1 MKKFIILL
9 VSLIYLGCNNKSE
22 PKKPNKFIETETME
36 NILYDLALLQ
46 ALKSNSPDKM
56 KENSINPKT
65 YIYQKY
71 KIDSLQFAQNNI
83 YYATQ
88 SDEYSLMFERI
99 SKKIQTNKAK
109 VDTIMSRE
117 LKIKNKKTTD
127 SLIKN
132 SKKQD
137 KNKVKKDSIIVSG

>member
-1 MKKFIILL
+1 MKKTIMILTTFL
-9 VSLIYLGCNNKSE
+9 FLACGNKSE
-22 PKKPNKFIETETME
+22 PKKPSKFIESETME

-46 ALKSNSPDKM
+46 ALKSYSPDKL

-71 KIDSLQFAQNNI
+71 KIDSLQFAQNSI
-83 YYATQ
+83 YYATDI
-88 SDEYSLMFERI
+88 DEYSLIFDRI

-109 VDTIMSRE
+109 IDTINNRE

-132 SKKQD
+132 SKK
-137 KNKVKKDSIIVSG
+137 KGINKIKKDSIIVIG

>member
-132 SKKQD
+132 SKKQE

>member
-1 MKKFIILL
+1 MKKILFILTTL
-9 VSLIYLGCNNKSE
+9 FFLSCNNKSE
-22 PKKPNKFIETETME
+22 IKKPNKFIESETME

-46 ALKSNSPDKM
+46 ALKSYSPDKL

-99 SKKIQTNKAK
+99 SKKIQANKAK
-109 VDTIMSRE
+109 ADTIISRE
-117 LKIKNKKTTD
+117 LKIKNKRITD
-127 SLIKN
+127 SLIKS
-132 SKKQD
+132 SKTKSV
-137 KNKVKKDSIIVSG
+137 KKVKKDSVIAKG